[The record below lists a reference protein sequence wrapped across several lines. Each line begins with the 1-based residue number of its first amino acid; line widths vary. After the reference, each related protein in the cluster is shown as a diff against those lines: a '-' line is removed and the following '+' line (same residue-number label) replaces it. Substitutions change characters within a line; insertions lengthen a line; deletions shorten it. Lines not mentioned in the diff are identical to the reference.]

1 MLAIL
6 YGLSVVLLIAAIFF
20 WVRDGRRR
28 VTNPARQLLM
38 WLSLLALT
46 AAVLL
51 FVRFLWVVD
60 SPEFLKLSLTERIDA
75 TTTLV
80 RLGFRLG
87 AAALLSCWV
96 GTLKTTICVAI
107 SSGAICFLWALGAMV

>member
-6 YGLSVVLLIAAIFF
+6 YGSSVVLLIAAIFF

-28 VTNPARQLLM
+28 VTNPARQLFV

-46 AAVLL
+46 VAVLL
-51 FVRFLWVVD
+51 FVRLLWVVE
-60 SPEFLKLSLTERIDA
+60 SPEFLKLSLTERIAA
-75 TTTLV
+75 TTPLIRV
-80 RLGFRLG
+80 GFRLG

-96 GTLKTTICVAI
+96 GTWKTTICAAL
-107 SSGAICFLWALGAMV
+107 SSGTICLLWALSAMV